1 MRNYKNKV
9 CFVQSEEIFQD
20 DTRRSYLKIN
30 RSQLLTS
37 NDAEEIFDFIKDHVS
52 KNDVFRFLLHIDSG
66 TLSNLLDY
74 MEEKKQSSSKTRKW
88 LKKCAFVCT
97 YSNASYVRNKVVSL
111 NVKNVYFGLAPIT
124 TVLKTIPDGSSS
136 VITGSTTNKP
146 KEIMVVVSDTVSPF
160 FQEVYSYFN
169 DVNTTLAKAKVAE
182 LTLQKLNTFA
192 DQGGYLIVLS
202 LDTEAEFNTVGSL
215 IKNSNFKKQVQFIE
229 CTQILSQGVQDIRD
243 SVSDVVT
250 SSSGVAIQ
258 ALLDGLNT
266 TIPYES
272 CAASLTL
279 TWKTWPLYVKGLVVT
294 SPISP
299 AM

>member
-37 NDAEEIFDFIKDHVS
+37 NDAEEVFDFIKDHAS
-52 KNDVFRFLLHIDSG
+52 KNNVFKFLLHIDSG

-88 LKKCAFVCT
+88 LKKCVFVCT
-97 YSNASYVRNKVVSL
+97 YSNASYIRNKVVSL
-111 NVKNVYFGLAPIT
+111 NVNNVYFGLAPIT

-182 LTLQKLNTFA
+182 LTLATLDTFA
-192 DQGGYLIVLS
+192 DNGGYSIILS
-202 LDTEAEFNTVGSL
+202 LDTEAEFNTVGTLVKGS
-215 IKNSNFKKQVQFIE
+215 KFKKQVQFIE

-279 TWKTWPLYVKGLVVT
+279 TWKTWPLYVSGKVVT
-294 SPISP
+294 SPISQTV
-299 AM
+299 

>member
-97 YSNASYVRNKVVSL
+97 YSNASYVRNKVMSL

-182 LTLQKLNTFA
+182 LTLQKLNEFA

-215 IKNSNFKKQVQFIE
+215 IKNSNFKKQVHIIE
-229 CTQILSQGVQDIRD
+229 CTQILSQGIQDIRD
-243 SVSDVVT
+243 GVSDVAT